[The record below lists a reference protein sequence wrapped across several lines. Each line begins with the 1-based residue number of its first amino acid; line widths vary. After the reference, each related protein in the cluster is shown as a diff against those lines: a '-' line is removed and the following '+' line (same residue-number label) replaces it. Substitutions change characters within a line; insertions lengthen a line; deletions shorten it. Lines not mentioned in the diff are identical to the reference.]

1 MLGDMVFYWL
11 SLDGAYDGLTQMW
24 KKNYG
29 LFVHFFFWLYYRHVK
44 SYSPARIEPVPP
56 TLERQ
61 SLNHWASREVL
72 ELWVLYLL
80 LESFC

>member
-29 LFVHFFFWLYYRHVK
+29 LFVHFFFL
-44 SYSPARIEPVPP
+44 A
-56 TLERQ
+56 
-61 SLNHWASREVL
+61 VL
-72 ELWVLYLL
+72 QACKIL
-80 LESFC
+80 FPNQD